1 MKIQIEGLCGQEFA
15 SLDAVVPSSQ
25 EPSRFAVIDSARVFR
40 KIAFLGEG
48 IQAGKQC
55 QPFIGDQGH
64 HVAFSFNRP
73 ELERQATWQGMIGGG
88 SSTSWE
94 AAGYRLT
101 LWSTHAASV

>member
-1 MKIQIEGLCGQEFA
+1 MKIQIEWFSGQEFA

-25 EPSRFAVIDSARVFR
+25 EPSRFAVIDSARAFR

-48 IQAGKQC
+48 IQAGKYC

-73 ELERQATWQGMIGGG
+73 ALERQATPQGMIGGG
-88 SSTSWE
+88 PPIPWQPN
-94 AAGYRLT
+94 GLC
-101 LWSTHAASV
+101 